1 MTVTADLERSLRYLL
16 ACAPAVEA
24 AKTTL
29 SQRAVPDA
37 ALHAGTL
44 SFEARTRFGT
54 MIGST
59 TNIIGALVGAPDH
72 SMARGWVEVPVATLA
87 TGSTRVDRYVRRALD
102 ADRHSS
108 IQFALR
114 GATVVS
120 VSLGNR
126 DVTSV
131 LLQGVLTI
139 RGVSRRVEVP
149 ATITRSASITR
160 VTSRFP
166 LHLPDY
172 GVTRLTSFLGL
183 LHVQPRVEVRV
194 NLWFIDRLLAFTDDA
209 PEAARQE

>member
-1 MTVTADLERSLRYLL
+1 MNATSDLERSLQYLL
-16 ACAPAVEA
+16 AWAPAVEA

-44 SFEARTRFGT
+44 SFHARTRFGT
-54 MIGST
+54 LIGST

-72 SMARGWVEVPVATLA
+72 SMARGWVEATVATLA
-87 TGSTRVDRYVRRALD
+87 TGWARTDRYVRRALE
-102 ADRHSS
+102 ANRYAS

-131 LLQGVLTI
+131 LLHGVMTI
-139 RGVSRRVEVP
+139 RGVSRRVELP
-149 ATITRSASITR
+149 SMITRSASITR
-160 VTSRFP
+160 VTSRFN
-166 LHLPDY
+166 LYLPDY
-172 GVTRLTSFLGL
+172 GVTRLSGL
-183 LHVQPRVEVRV
+183 FGLVRVQPRVEVRV
-194 NLWFIDRLLAFTDDA
+194 NLWFIDRLIPVTDGA
-209 PEAARQE
+209 LEGEPQE